1 MMILLAAVLIL
12 CLFLA
17 LHPYTT
23 YPLSLLILKSMRRN
37 AITPTGNAPRSYAI
51 ACCVYNERA
60 VIEAKIANM
69 LALKERLPN
78 CQLLIHSDGS
88 SDGTDEIL
96 RAHAD
101 ALTLSFADR
110 RAGKSTGMN
119 ALMRLTSAEVV
130 IFTDANVMIDPERV
144 ANVGRYF
151 RDPKIGCVTGHLNYT
166 NPDESA
172 TAWTGARY
180 WRFEEWLKQLE
191 TETGSVVG
199 ADGSIFA
206 IRRRLYTP
214 APADIIDDFH
224 TSMSIFCSG
233 HRIVRADDVVASE
246 RAATVRKDELR
257 RKIRISCR
265 AFNCH
270 RLLWPR
276 ILRSGALSIYMYTSH
291 KLLRWLSGYFVA
303 LGVVCTAMMA
313 GLAFGVEGFLA
324 FVAALALGIVV
335 AGQTRLPVVSKI
347 WEGLAATAATGAG
360 VYKSLRG
367 ERFQTWTIASS
378 TRR

>member
-1 MMILLAAVLIL
+1 MMIFLAAMLLICFLLAV
-12 CLFLA
+12 
-17 LHPYTT
+17 HPYTT
-23 YPLSLLILKSMRRN
+23 YPLSLLALKALRRN
-37 AITPTGNAPRSYAI
+37 AIAPIGAAPNSYAI
-51 ACCVYNERA
+51 ACCVYNERQ
-60 VIEAKIANM
+60 VIEAKVANM

-78 CQLLIHSDGS
+78 CQLLVHSDGS
-88 SDGTDEIL
+88 SDGTDEFL
-96 RAHAD
+96 RAHSD
-101 ALTLSFADR
+101 VLTLSFAER

-119 ALMRLTSAEVV
+119 ALMRKTSAEVV

-144 ANVGRYF
+144 ANVGHYF
-151 RDPKIGCVTGHLNYT
+151 RDPKIGCVTGHLSYT

-191 TETGSVVG
+191 SETGSVVG

-233 HRIVRADDVVASE
+233 HRIVRAEDFVAYE
-246 RAATVRKDELR
+246 RAATVREDELR
-257 RKIRISCR
+257 RKVRISCR

-276 ILRSGALSIYMYTSH
+276 ILRSGVLPVYMYTSH

-303 LGVVCTAMMA
+303 LGMICTALMV
-313 GLAFGVEGFLA
+313 GLAFGPAGFLA
-324 FVAALALGIVV
+324 FVAALVLGIVL
-335 AGQTRLPVVSKI
+335 AGRTRLPLVSKI
-347 WEGLAATAATGAG
+347 WEGVAATAATGAG

-367 ERFQTWTIASS
+367 ERFQTWTIAAS